1 MVWREGTRVDGG
13 SVRCHTYIA
22 TAKEAPIIKEEE
34 EGTFVCA
41 LKIATGDH
49 KYVLRA
55 SAV

>member
-1 MVWREGTRVDGG
+1 M
-13 SVRCHTYIA
+13 RCHTYIA
-22 TAKEAPIIKEEE
+22 TAKEAPIIKEEEEE